1 MARSMSSAIF
11 CNVSAASGSDAPSA
25 NFRQSAARSRSR
37 PTISSTRITHS
48 RCYVQQ
54 RATTGPPSAYTFY
67 MGATVS
73 RLSGALIA
81 ATTRCLVARDIF
93 WFSRHRKGTS
103 SARFGSEA
111 DASALTLPLN
121 LSRQAQARRRDVR
134 SFVFPPHRAASQH
147 GRTRSGSSCAT
158 ELAVSRTRQ
167 V

>member
-93 WFSRHRKGTS
+93 WHFTPSQRNFECSVR
-103 SARFGSEA
+103 AEA